1 LKERYEKEMILAIA
15 DKFKGDEQK
24 IRQYKF
30 IADSTNPDAKRG
42 RGLSEIEGMLSAT
55 M

>member
-1 LKERYEKEMILAIA
+1 MILAIA

-30 IADSTNPDAKRG
+30 IADPADPDAKRDK
-42 RGLSEIEGMLSAT
+42 GLSEIEGMLSAT

>member
-1 LKERYEKEMILAIA
+1 MILAIA

-24 IRQYKF
+24 IRQAKF
-30 IADSTNPDAKRG
+30 IADPTNPEEKRG
-42 RGLSEIEGMLSAT
+42 KGFTEIEGMLSAT

>member
-1 LKERYEKEMILAIA
+1 MILAIA

-24 IRQYKF
+24 IRQHKF
-30 IADSTNPDAKRG
+30 ISDPSNPDEKRG
-42 RGLSEIEGMLSAT
+42 KGLSEIEGMLSAT